1 MLVILLQNTF
11 NDNLGPIIFCCL
23 ILFFVLCFIL
33 TTYYDGFNDEPVKI
47 KNRCLR
53 LGNHYDKYVIEKF
66 YFPGFWNKVI
76 NKPFV
81 VPTYV
86 TEITEDMENI
96 CNSKGEIISRTTVF
110 PDTDDYELA
119 KREFARIYAYTTRDK
134 YKKYMLDK
142 QYNKSKHNLASGLNE
157 TPTEEPET
165 SKKVKRKNTK

>member
-1 MLVILLQNTF
+1 
-11 NDNLGPIIFCCL
+11 
-23 ILFFVLCFIL
+23 
-33 TTYYDGFNDEPVKI
+33 
-47 KNRCLR
+47 
-53 LGNHYDKYVIEKF
+53 
-66 YFPGFWNKVI
+66 
-76 NKPFV
+76 
-81 VPTYV
+81 
-86 TEITEDMENI
+86 MENI

-165 SKKVKRKNTK
+165 SKKVKVLTFSLFQEVLTLIKILTNIWRLPTTPISASLFQTQPRQE

>member
-1 MLVILLQNTF
+1 MLLILLENLGLIIFGSLVAIVIL
-11 NDNLGPIIFCCL
+11 GI
-23 ILFFVLCFIL
+23 IL
-33 TTYYDGFNDEPVKI
+33 TAYYDGFNDEPVKI

-76 NKPFV
+76 NKRFV

-119 KREFARIYAYTTRDK
+119 KREFARIDAYTTRDK
-134 YKKYMLDK
+134 YRKYIKNKPVTKKTKDVAQNEK
-142 QYNKSKHNLASGLNE
+142 PVE
-157 TPTEEPET
+157 TPDS
-165 SKKVKRKNTK
+165 SKKIKRKNTK

>member
-33 TTYYDGFNDEPVKI
+33 TAYYDGFSDEPVKI

-66 YFPGFWNKVI
+66 YFPGIWLQVI

-86 TEITEDMENI
+86 TEITEDMANI
-96 CNSKGEIISRTTVF
+96 YNSKGKIISRTTVF

-119 KREFARIYAYTTRDK
+119 KQEFARIDAYTTRDK
-134 YKKYMLDK
+134 YRKYIR
-142 QYNKSKHNLASGLNE
+142 NKPITKNTKDVAQNE
-157 TPTEEPET
+157 KPVEIPDS
-165 SKKVKRKNTK
+165 SKKIKRKNTK